1 MISLKS
7 SFFGPRSEEKGGV
20 AMITHSILDF
30 VVKAIVV
37 LFHVYVGVATFV
49 FTLTIVL
56 LALNRLRER

>member
-30 VVKAIVV
+30 VVKAIVT
-37 LFHVYVGVATFV
+37 LFYVYMGIATFV

>member
-7 SFFGPRSEEKGGV
+7 LFFGPRSEEKGGV

-30 VVKAIVV
+30 VVKAIVT
-37 LFHVYVGVATFV
+37 LFYVYMGIATFV

>member
-1 MISLKS
+1 MI
-7 SFFGPRSEEKGGV
+7 V
-20 AMITHSILDF
+20 YSILDF